1 MNRYIVYTTAML
13 FLLIGVFCGWI
24 AAKADI
30 PLLQV
35 NTDTETGCQ
44 YMVNRNG
51 GVTPRIGADYM
62 QMGCKGFDPEQQ

>member
-1 MNRYIVYTTAML
+1 MSRYIAYTAEMCFL
-13 FLLIGVFCGWI
+13 LLIGLLCGWS

-35 NTDTETGCQ
+35 NTDTETGCE

-62 QMGCKGFDPEQQ
+62 HSGCKGYEGQE